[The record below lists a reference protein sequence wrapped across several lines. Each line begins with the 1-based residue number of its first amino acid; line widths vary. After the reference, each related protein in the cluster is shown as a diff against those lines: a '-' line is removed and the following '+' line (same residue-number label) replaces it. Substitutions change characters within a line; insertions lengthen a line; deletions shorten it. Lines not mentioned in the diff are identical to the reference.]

1 MSKIIKVAGQCSIDS
16 MKIRIPISDLIS
28 YDDCLTSPHYLYNSD
43 SVLVKEIETN
53 KKVFIGDDGLSMQ
66 VSKVRHDGKN
76 NVDCLVMTAPSKL
89 LGKRYLDG
97 ITNDTF
103 EIIYDLIS
111 GSGYA
116 KVSLDALLGRGA
128 VTDFDPKK
136 DFYNPSDR
144 DFHQFCKQLEKDTKP
159 STKLGQGCKVYN
171 NEKQGQGI
179 QWGTR
184 STATPAYPFLKVYNK
199 VRELQTKSLPF
210 YLDNLADMDIAG
222 LCRAEVTVKNR
233 QQFKN
238 IIGHADTTLGS
249 VLSLSSDDLEKF
261 IIHAK
266 RVHLDKVT
274 AYQQR
279 KPKQDLAG
287 KDLMLFRF
295 LVDSLGRGASF
306 YEVERF
312 LLEGLEKT
320 PKRRTRKLIIELH
333 ERYLSEQ
340 KEGLESV
347 YEGGLIF

>member
-1 MSKIIKVAGQCSIDS
+1 MTKISKVTGQCSIDS
-16 MKIRIPISDLIS
+16 MKLRIPISDLIS
-28 YDDCLTSPHYLYNSD
+28 YDDCLTNPHYLYNSD
-43 SVLVKEIETN
+43 SVLVKEIETPQ
-53 KKVFIGDDGLSMQ
+53 KVFIGDAGLSMQ

-89 LGKRYLDG
+89 LGRQYLDG

-103 EIIYDLIS
+103 KIIYDLIS

-116 KVSLDALLGRGA
+116 NVSLDALLGRGV
-128 VTDFDPKK
+128 VTDFDVKK
-136 DFYNPSDR
+136 DFYNPSDV

-184 STATPAYPFLKVYNK
+184 KTATPAYPFFKVYNK

-210 YLDNLADMDIAG
+210 YLDNLAGMDIGG
-222 LCRAEVTVKNR
+222 LCRAEVTIKNK
-233 QQFKN
+233 QHYNN
-238 IIGHADTTLGS
+238 IYGQADTTLGS
-249 VLSLSSDDLEKF
+249 ILSLSSNELEKS

-274 AYQQR
+274 AYQR
-279 KPKQDLAG
+279 KTSEDITG
-287 KDLMLFRF
+287 KDLTILR
-295 LVDSLGRGASF
+295 LLGDDIRRGATF
-306 YEVERF
+306 YEVEK
-312 LLEGLEKT
+312 LVLEGLEKA
-320 PKRRTRKLIIELH
+320 PKRRQRKLIIELH
-333 ERYLSEQ
+333 NYYLSQQE
-340 KEGLESV
+340 KGLEGS